1 MKKSVYF
8 HLSGEHPTLP
18 KAEIKS
24 IMEAETYSFD
34 VMGQFPQLL
43 RMMAPYE
50 ALQSISDRSS
60 MCKSCGPEILFCD
73 ANLKLILNLLKE
85 VDMSRY
91 IMPDENFSVRITR
104 VNDFSRNLKTPD
116 IERDV
121 GGFIKNSVKNTKV
134 DLTNPTKQFFGLL
147 TGEKF
152 LLGLHFF
159 GKLDLAARQPKMR
172 PVFHP
177 STMEPKLARCMVNLA
192 RAKKGRLFLDP
203 FCGIGGIL
211 IEAGLMGC
219 DIIGCDRDLRMVKG
233 TIQNLKHYNLDHG
246 GVISADARKN
256 PFIPIKNIATD
267 PPYGKN
273 SSSLGTELESLFRDA
288 LSSAFDSLIPTGV
301 ISVSSPK
308 GAKLKEYGEE
318 TGLKLKETHDLYVHR
333 SLTREILVF
342 ER

>member
-1 MKKSVYF
+1 
-8 HLSGEHPTLP
+8 
-18 KAEIKS
+18 
-24 IMEAETYSFD
+24 MEAETYSFD
-34 VMGQFPQLL
+34 VIGQAPQLL
-43 RMMAPYE
+43 RMAASFE
-50 ALQSISDRSS
+50 ALKSISNRSS

-73 ANLKLILNLLKE
+73 ANLKSILNLLKE
-85 VDMSRY
+85 VDMSEY
-91 IMPDENFSVRITR
+91 IMPNEKFSVRIRR
-104 VNDFSRNLKTPD
+104 VNNFSRNLETPD
-116 IERDV
+116 IERAV
-121 GGFIKNSVKNTKV
+121 GGFIKNSVRNTKV
-134 DLTNPTKQFFGLL
+134 DLTNPKKHFFGLL

-152 LLGLHFF
+152 LLGLEFF
-159 GKLDLAARQPKMR
+159 DKLDLKERQPKMR

-192 RAKKGRLFLDP
+192 RAEKGKLFLDP

-219 DIIGCDRDLRMVKG
+219 NIIGCDRNLKMVKG
-233 TIQNLKHYNLDHG
+233 TIRNLKHYNLDHG
-246 GVISADARKN
+246 NVISADARKN

-273 SSSLGTELESLFRDA
+273 SSSLGIELESLFRDA
-288 LSSAFDSLIPTGV
+288 LSSAFDSLIPDGF

-318 TGLKLKETHDLYVHR
+318 TGLRLKETHDLYVHR

-342 ER
+342 KR

>member
-1 MKKSVYF
+1 MKKFIYF
-8 HLSGEHPTLP
+8 YLSGEHPTLP

-34 VMGQFPQLL
+34 VIGQAPQLL
-43 RMMAPYE
+43 RMTASIE
-50 ALQSISDRSS
+50 ALRSISDRSS

-73 ANLKLILNLLKE
+73 ANLKSILNFLKE

-91 IMPDENFSVRITR
+91 IMPGDNFSVRITR
-104 VNDFSRNLKTPD
+104 VNDFSRNLRTPD
-116 IERDV
+116 IERIV
-121 GGFIKNSVKNTKV
+121 GGYIKNSVRNTKV
-134 DLTNPTKQFFGLL
+134 DLTNSKKKFFGLL

-159 GKLDLAARQPKMR
+159 GKLDLAERQPKMR

-177 STMEPKLARCMVNLA
+177 STMDPKLARCMVNLA
-192 RAKKGRLFLDP
+192 RAEKGRLFLDP

-219 DIIGCDRDLRMVKG
+219 NIIGCDRDLRMVKG

-246 GVISADARKN
+246 GVISADARDN
-256 PFIPIKNIATD
+256 PFIPTKNIATD

-273 SSSLGTELESLFRDA
+273 SSSLGIELESLFRDA
-288 LSSAFDSLIPTGV
+288 LSSAFDSLIPNGF
-301 ISVSSPK
+301 ISISSPK

-318 TGLKLKETHDLYVHR
+318 AGFKLKETHDLYVHR